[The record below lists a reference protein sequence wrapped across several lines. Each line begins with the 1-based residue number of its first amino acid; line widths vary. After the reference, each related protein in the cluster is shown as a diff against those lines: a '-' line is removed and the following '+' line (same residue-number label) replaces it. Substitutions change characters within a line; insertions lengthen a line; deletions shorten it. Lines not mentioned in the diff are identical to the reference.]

1 MLVGTLELL
10 NMFLSI
16 ILLII
21 SAVSKGIADYIIF
34 NTDYMQKRYYG
45 QKRNF
50 FERYLPFLFD
60 WWHFFDAVR
69 ISCFIVLIIMFLG
82 LQWWWFFIIFFLH
95 GLVFEITYG
104 FKKIYNIL
112 FIKVK

>member
-1 MLVGTLELL
+1 
-10 NMFLSI
+10 MFLSI

-34 NTDYMQKRYYG
+34 NTGYLQKRYYG

-50 FERYLPFLFD
+50 FEKYLPLLFD

-69 ISCFIVLIIMFLG
+69 ISCFIILIIMFLD
-82 LQWWWFFIIFFLH
+82 LQWWWFFAIFFLH
-95 GLVFEITYG
+95 SLVFEITYG
-104 FKKIYNIL
+104 VKKIHNIL
-112 FIKVK
+112 NKKE